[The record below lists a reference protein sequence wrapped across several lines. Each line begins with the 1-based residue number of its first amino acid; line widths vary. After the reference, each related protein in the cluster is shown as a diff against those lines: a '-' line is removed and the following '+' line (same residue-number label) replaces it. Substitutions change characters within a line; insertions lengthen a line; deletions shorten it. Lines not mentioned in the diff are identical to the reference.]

1 MERALLAVLLILGIQ
16 SMAQAFSIGTQNL
29 YHYRTAYETRVEHL
43 YKEHAKGDFPE
54 ILGVQEAARWSLSEN
69 IFDELIRLT
78 NYRGIY
84 QNTNEFGV
92 MNEGLALVA
101 GVPGRNLESR
111 ELPAT
116 KMFSRQYMNAG
127 VFLTDSGEIMVINV
141 HFSPFAEM
149 RQNRVVQAKFVMK
162 FIAEKSEGLPV
173 VIVGDLNDSYD
184 SSVLQVFRD
193 AGFADAL
200 DGKEYTYN
208 PDTNP
213 LVKDKQYGPSRL
225 DYILYQPARLK
236 VEKANLIFQENW
248 VSDHYGLGAVF
259 SLIL

>member
-1 MERALLAVLLILGIQ
+1 
-16 SMAQAFSIGTQNL
+16 MAQAFSVGTQNL

-43 YKEHAKGDFPE
+43 RNEFAKGDFPE

-69 IFDELIRLT
+69 IFDELIHLT
-78 NYRGIY
+78 NYKGVY

-101 GVPGRNLESR
+101 GLPARNLESR

-127 VFLTDSGEIMVINV
+127 IFMTDAGEVMVINV

-149 RQNRVVQAKFVMK
+149 RKNRGVQAKFVMDY
-162 FIAEKSEGLPV
+162 IAKKSEGLPV
-173 VIVGDLNDSYD
+173 IIIGDFNDSFD
-184 SSVLQVFRD
+184 SPVLQSFKD
-193 AGFADAL
+193 AGFADVL
-200 DGKEYTYN
+200 DGKEFTYN

-213 LVKDKQYGPSRL
+213 LVTDKQYGPSRL

-236 VEKANLIFQENW
+236 VDQAGLIFHDNW
-248 VSDHYGLGAVF
+248 VSDHYGLGAHF
-259 SLIL
+259 SLVP